1 MVHEDYPEG
10 SGDYV
15 DMGQNT
21 THKHEGQKHAHEQDA
36 KENILS
42 NIRSMMMGAHG
53 TSPTPQ
59 EIPGKSICGYFNQ
72 LRFFNQ
78 KILLHTG

>member
-15 DMGQNT
+15 DVGHDT
-21 THKHEGQKHAHEQDA
+21 IHEHEGQKHAHEQDA

-42 NIRSMMMGAHG
+42 NIRSMMMGDGG
-53 TSPTPQ
+53 TSASQ
-59 EIPGKSICGYFNQ
+59 GMPGMTFWRCIC
-72 LRFFNQ
+72 
-78 KILLHTG
+78 

>member
-21 THKHEGQKHAHEQDA
+21 AHKHEGQKHAHEQDA

-42 NIRSMMMGAHG
+42 NIRSMMMMGDGG
-53 TSPTPQ
+53 TSASQ
-59 EIPGKSICGYFNQ
+59 GMPGKT
-72 LRFFNQ
+72 L
-78 KILLHTG
+78 